1 MSSFQLLETFRDTDK
16 KVHTL
21 PLPPQKKKKKKRK
34 EKKRKKEKVRLL
46 SVFIRSSSSEELA
59 LIHEFFL
66 YRLRLIWDYQ
76 EMAFAGISH

>member
-1 MSSFQLLETFRDTDK
+1 MSSFQLRETFRDTDK

-21 PLPPQKKKKKKRK
+21 APPPQKKKRK

-46 SVFIRSSSSEELA
+46 SVFNPSSSSEELA

-76 EMAFAGISH
+76 EMTFAGISH